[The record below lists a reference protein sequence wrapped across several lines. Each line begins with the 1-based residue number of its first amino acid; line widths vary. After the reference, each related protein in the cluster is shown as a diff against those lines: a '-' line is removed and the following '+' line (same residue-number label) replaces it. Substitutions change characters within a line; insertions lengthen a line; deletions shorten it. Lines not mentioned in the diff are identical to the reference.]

1 MIMTQYIFTSA
12 ELFDKRILLS
22 QDLMVGDEAS
32 KLRSMLEIS
41 YPMQNGIVR
50 YVLCIRRL
58 CTRVVY
64 MHQM

>member
-1 MIMTQYIFTSA
+1 MF
-12 ELFDKRILLS
+12 LP

-50 YVLCIRRL
+50 YVYISNNEIIFDELSCVDIY
-58 CTRVVY
+58 V
-64 MHQM
+64 MINI

>member
-1 MIMTQYIFTSA
+1 MQR
-12 ELFDKRILLS
+12 FDNHIIIS

-50 YVLCIRRL
+50 YVYISDQIFCLMNLVI
-58 CTRVVY
+58 
-64 MHQM
+64 